1 MEALNLGPEDRY
13 CEIGCGG
20 GVLLKMAMQR
30 AARGSA
36 TDHSQ
41 EMVNLSREKK
51 RDDINRGRLE
61 VVQGNAES
69 LPWDTGTFTACA
81 CANMFFFVEN
91 PDTVFSEVYRVLA
104 PKGRFP
110 MVTVGKGLLSWV
122 TFGWLYRLNT

>member
-1 MEALNLGPEDRY
+1 M
-13 CEIGCGG
+13 
-20 GVLLKMAMQR
+20 
-30 AARGSA
+30 
-36 TDHSQ
+36 
-41 EMVNLSREKK
+41 
-51 RDDINRGRLE
+51 
-61 VVQGNAES
+61 VQGNAES

-104 PKGRFP
+104 PKGRFS